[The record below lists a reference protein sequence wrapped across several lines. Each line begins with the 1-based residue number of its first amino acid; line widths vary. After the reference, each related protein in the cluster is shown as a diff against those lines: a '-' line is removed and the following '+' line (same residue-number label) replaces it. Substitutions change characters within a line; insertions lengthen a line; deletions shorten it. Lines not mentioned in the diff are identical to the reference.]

1 MDDSQI
7 INLYFAR
14 DENAIIETK
23 NKYQNM
29 CYRIAQNILYNREDS
44 EECVNDTWLFTWN
57 NIPPRRPS
65 VFSSFVSKITRN
77 TAIDRYR
84 KRNAQKRVDSHME
97 DIAGEAVSYTHLDVY
112 KRQVMK
118 GSSDSAVVEYLN
130 QNGMTYSQLVA
141 SNVMVLVAGVI
152 YLAAGVV
159 GVKQAGKVEN
169 AGLCV
174 GMGGLLIAEV
184 VAEVIVTLNF
194 GDFDPASVIRMLMFP
209 AIYMIGAVL
218 NWQAKKTR
226 R

>member
-1 MDDSQI
+1 MD
-7 INLYFAR
+7 YVEKTGTGR
-14 DENAIIETK
+14 DHPEGG
-23 NKYQNM
+23 
-29 CYRIAQNILYNREDS
+29 
-44 EECVNDTWLFTWN
+44 
-57 NIPPRRPS
+57 
-65 VFSSFVSKITRN
+65 
-77 TAIDRYR
+77 
-84 KRNAQKRVDSHME
+84 RNAPAFSWRS
-97 DIAGEAVSYTHLDVY
+97 AGIWKWKQSFPGYE
-112 KRQVMK
+112 

-141 SNVMVLVAGVI
+141 SNVMVLAAGVI

>member
-65 VFSSFVSKITRN
+65 VFSSFVYKITRN

-97 DIAGEAVSYTHLDVY
+97 DIAVEVEKIGNAI
-112 KRQVMK
+112 
-118 GSSDSAVVEYLN
+118 SSDIEDYLKKKE
-130 QNGMTYSQLVA
+130 LVKLFDFFLGKLSERDRDIFIRRYWYMDPIKKIA
-141 SNVMVLVAGVI
+141 DRHACGESKI
-152 YLAAGVV
+152 KSILARSR
-159 GVKQAGKVEN
+159 KK
-169 AGLCV
+169 LY
-174 GMGGLLIAEV
+174 GLLKEAGYEG
-184 VAEVIVTLNF
+184 E
-194 GDFDPASVIRMLMFP
+194 
-209 AIYMIGAVL
+209 
-218 NWQAKKTR
+218 
-226 R
+226 